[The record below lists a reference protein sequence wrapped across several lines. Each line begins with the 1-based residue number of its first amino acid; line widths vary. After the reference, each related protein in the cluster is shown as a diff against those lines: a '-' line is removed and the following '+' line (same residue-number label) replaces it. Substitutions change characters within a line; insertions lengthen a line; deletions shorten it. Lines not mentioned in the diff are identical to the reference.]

1 MTLQSMTG
9 FSRVDGSQ
17 GTFSWSWE
25 LKSVNGKSLDVR
37 WRLPFGY
44 DFLEPELKVLVVKQ
58 LTRGN
63 LQINLALEA
72 QSVEKLPVINQTVLD
87 AVIKMTEAVSAK
99 TNASPPS
106 IGELLA
112 VKGVVEYSADTSL
125 DEEQTAIRNQ
135 ALLASFQ
142 EAVLSLANAR
152 LSEGAAIEAVLLD
165 QVAQIEKLKLQI
177 DADPSRSAEAIKKSL
192 SQKVSALL
200 NDSASFDEQR
210 LYQEAAI
217 LATKADLQEELDRLA
232 AHCVAARKLLAS
244 EGAVGRKLDFLAQ
257 EFNRECNTI
266 CSKANS
272 TPVTQAGLQM
282 KVVIDQFREQIQNIQ

>member
-17 GTFSWSWE
+17 GNFSWSWE
-25 LKSVNGKSLDVR
+25 LKSVNGKGLDVR

-44 DFLEPELKVLVVKQ
+44 DFLEPELKSLVAKQ

-63 LQINLALEA
+63 LQINLALDA
-72 QSVEKLPVINQTVLD
+72 QSVEKLPVINEAVLD
-87 AVIKMTEAVSAK
+87 AVVKMAEIVSAR
-99 TNASPPS
+99 TNVSAPS
-106 IGELLA
+106 IGDLLA
-112 VKGVVEYSADTSL
+112 VKGVVEYSTVTSL
-125 DEEQTAIRNQ
+125 EDEQTAIHNQ
-135 ALLASFQ
+135 ALLVSFQ
-142 EAVLSLANAR
+142 EAVTGLANAR

-177 DADPSRSAEAIKKSL
+177 EADPSRSAEAIKKSL
-192 SQKVSALL
+192 SEKISALL
-200 NDSASFDEQR
+200 NDGASLDEQR

-232 AHCVAARKLLAS
+232 AHCVAARKLLGS

-257 EFNRECNTI
+257 EFNRECNTV

-272 TPVTQAGLQM
+272 TPVTQSGLQM

>member
-17 GTFSWSWE
+17 GNFCWSWE

-44 DFLEPELKVLVVKQ
+44 DFLEPELKILVAKQ
-58 LTRGN
+58 FTRGN
-63 LQINLALEA
+63 FQINLALEA
-72 QSVEKLPVINQTVLD
+72 QSAEKLPVINETVLD
-87 AVIKMTEAVSAK
+87 AVVKMAEIVNAK
-99 TNASPPS
+99 TNASAPS
-106 IGELLA
+106 IGDLLA
-112 VKGVVEYSADTSL
+112 VKGVVEFSANTSL
-125 DEEQTAIRNQ
+125 DDEQTAIRNH
-135 ALLASFQ
+135 ALVESFQ
-142 EAVLSLANAR
+142 EAVTSLAEAR

-200 NDSASFDEQR
+200 NDSASLDEQR

-232 AHCVAARKLLAS
+232 AHCVAARKLLS
-244 EGAVGRKLDFLAQ
+244 EEGAIGRKLDFLAQ
-257 EFNRECNTI
+257 EFNRECNTV